1 VLSPAFL
8 FFAGFIVTFV
18 IGGVS
23 GVMTAAVPS
32 DRQLTDTYF
41 VVAHIHY
48 VLIGINVMAVV
59 GGLYVWFPKMTG
71 RLLDERLG
79 RWNFWTMFAGF
90 NIAFLPMHWTGLAG
104 MPRRIYS
111 YPEGLGWS
119 AVNLVTTIGA
129 FILAIGVLLLLIN
142 MAKSWRS
149 GALAGPDPWG
159 GPTLEWTT
167 SSPPPSY
174 DFATIPA
181 ISSRHPLWEKA
192 LGETDKHSVLDEGLV
207 LDHGKEMLATTA
219 LDAEPDAI
227 MKTPEDSLAP
237 LISALVLTAVLAGA
251 LAQAWFFTAACSALL
266 LAALLVWLWPERQ
279 LGQIA
284 EAGNE

>member
-1 VLSPAFL
+1 MLSTAFL
-8 FFAGFIVTFV
+8 FFAAFIITFV

-142 MAKSWRS
+142 MAKSWTS

-192 LGETDKHSVLDEGLV
+192 LGEIDKHSVLDEGLV
-207 LDHGKEMLATTA
+207 LDHGKEMLTTTA

-237 LISALVLTAVLAGA
+237 LISALVLTAALAGA
-251 LAQAWFFTAACSALL
+251 LTHAWFFTAACSALL
-266 LAALLVWLWPERQ
+266 LASLLMWLWPERQ
-279 LGQIA
+279 LGQMA
-284 EAGNE
+284 EAGR